1 MIPDT
6 RGTSRA
12 VWPLAGQFVKE
23 KECTNTCEQHFC
35 FVFFFYSSWLSF
47 CLPPFFL
54 FSSFALFLFGP
65 MYLIKCGYLEF
76 GGHVSFS
83 SADLQLDG

>member
-6 RGTSRA
+6 KGISRA
-12 VWPLAGQFVKE
+12 ACPLEGQFVK
-23 KECTNTCEQHFC
+23 KVYQHMQTIR
-35 FVFFFYSSWLSF
+35 FVPFFFHSSWLSF
-47 CLPPFFL
+47 CLRFFFL
-54 FSSFALFLFGP
+54 FSSFSLYLFGP